1 MKESD
6 IIRSL
11 FGQVPPP
18 EDDCYFLAPN
28 RLVTTDSLSEGT
40 HFLHQWSSPN
50 VLAGKLV
57 EVNVSDIT
65 ASGGVPK
72 ECFLNLGLSPTSR
85 KKEWVLAFSKALR
98 SSLHQYGMKLAGGDT
113 FSSPTTQ
120 LTLTVVG
127 TVKKPWLRS
136 GGKPGDYLYV
146 TGDLGQSLLGFHCLK
161 KNWKDSQYKKAIQR
175 HLLPKAR
182 QTLQKPLSQY
192 PIHACMDVT
201 DGLIQDAER
210 LAIASKG
217 KLKIQIESLPLHPL
231 AKKVLGMDACL
242 GSGEELELLF
252 LSPKILPNEIHS
264 IPVTRIGRME
274 IGKPG
279 VQFIKDGKKYQPN
292 DRGFLHF
299 AEEE

>member
-217 KLKIQIESLPLHPL
+217 KLKIQTESLPLHPL

>member
-11 FGQVPPP
+11 FGKTPPP
-18 EDDCYFLAPN
+18 EDDCYYLKPG

-40 HFLHQWSSPN
+40 HFLHKWSSPEL
-50 VLAGKLV
+50 LAGKLV

-98 SSLHQYGMKLAGGDT
+98 SSLLHYGMKLAGGDT

-136 GGKPGDYLYV
+136 GGTPGDYLYV
-146 TGDLGQSLLGFHCLK
+146 TGDLGQSLLGYHALK
-161 KNWKDSQYKKAIQR
+161 RRKQDPKYKQAIQR
-175 HLLPKAR
+175 HLLPKSR
-182 QTLQKPLSQY
+182 QILQKPLSTY
-192 PIHACMDVT
+192 NIHACMDIT

-210 LAIASKG
+210 LALASQG
-217 KLKIQIESLPLHPL
+217 NLLIEIDSVPLHPI
-231 AKKVLGMDACL
+231 AIDELGVEACL

-252 LSPKILPNEIHS
+252 LSPDVLPTEILG
-264 IPVTRIGRME
+264 IPVTMIGQLKR
-274 IGKPG
+274 GKPG
-279 VQFIKDGKKYQPN
+279 VYFQKSKRKYLPKSK
-292 DRGFLHF
+292 GFLHF
-299 AEEE
+299 SDVE